1 MEKLHLRSL
10 PCSRKFL
17 RIAESAPGTR
27 MKWCP
32 LSIPGFGDYVALQ
45 SKDHAHQRPEY
56 VAFSLVFILFGL
68 SVVSAAMNLLVLRF
82 LTMNTEDERRDEAE
96 AINAAL
102 EAVRLEGD
110 VITANGSIIS
120 GEYARIVRS
129 SGVAWPSRRV
139 RPELVSESSNSIQD
153 TGTCGVNPSFFS
165 RRARSRCQCRGAS
178 LRK

>member
-1 MEKLHLRSL
+1 MVGRVTVIQVRRTEKEGIFKQ
-10 PCSRKFL
+10 SR
-17 RIAESAPGTR
+17 TR
-27 MKWCP
+27 DAG
-32 LSIPGFGDYVALQ
+32 LLGHNLIRTFFISICFFEISTGFGDYVALQ
-45 SKDHAHQRPEY
+45 SKEHSLQRVEY

-120 GEYARIVRS
+120 GKTESFSPTMYALSVH
-129 SGVAWPSRRV
+129 
-139 RPELVSESSNSIQD
+139 E
-153 TGTCGVNPSFFS
+153 
-165 RRARSRCQCRGAS
+165 
-178 LRK
+178 